1 MAVETSELMR
11 LGSDYLT
18 RLRESLS
25 VDAIW
30 LFGSRVRGDFRED
43 SDLDIAVVSPEFDQN
58 YMTAYRK
65 ANLAL
70 WRFDSP
76 CDIEIHAFGRARFD
90 GKDEMAEEIRK
101 HGIMIQ

>member
-1 MAVETSELMR
+1 MAIDSSELVR
-11 LGSDYLT
+11 LGSEYLA

-30 LFGSRVRGDFRED
+30 LFGSRIRGDFRED

-58 YMTAYRK
+58 YMVAYRK

-70 WRFDSP
+70 WRLTSP
-76 CDIEIHAFGRARFD
+76 CDIEIHAFGRAKFGDR
-90 GKDEMAEEIRK
+90 DEMAAEIKK
-101 HGIMIQ
+101 HGIMIH